1 MKWNCK
7 VSQTRNAVIGLVFY
21 SDSLARTYDQI
32 VIKLS
37 KNEIEVQ
44 NVQDVNRIRLP
55 FFTYWDKAEC
65 SEFS

>member
-1 MKWNCK
+1 MELQSISDEECRDWF
-7 VSQTRNAVIGLVFY
+7 SFY
-21 SDSLARTYDQI
+21 SDSLARTYHQI

-55 FFTYWDKAEC
+55 FFTYWDKA
-65 SEFS
+65 S